1 MKSILSA
8 SLCTAVLA
16 FAVPAMAQTDTSK
29 PMHHHRHHSSRM
41 DHMQGPKTKSK
52 RAGDPTTEDLNA
64 KSLAAARG
72 GNAPTAGDNT
82 TPMSTPSSSTA
93 PGTGMS
99 APSGSGMAAPSGSGM
114 AAPSGS
120 GMAAPSSMPAT
131 GGAPSSGS
139 TGTTTPSNAPGGQ

>member
-8 SLCTAVLA
+8 SLCTAALA

-41 DHMQGPKTKSK
+41 DHMQGPKTHSK
-52 RAGDPTTEDLNA
+52 RAGDPSTDELNA

-72 GNAPTAGDNT
+72 GSAAATGDNT

-93 PGTGMS
+93 PGTGM
-99 APSGSGMAAPSGSGM
+99 
-114 AAPSGS
+114 
-120 GMAAPSSMPAT
+120 AAPSSMPPS
-131 GGAPSSGS
+131 GSAPSSGS

>member
-8 SLCTAVLA
+8 SLCVAALA

-72 GNAPTAGDNT
+72 GNAPATGDST
-82 TPMSTPSSSTA
+82 MPMSTPSSSTA

-99 APSGSGMAAPSGSGM
+99 APSGSGMAT
-114 AAPSGS
+114 
-120 GMAAPSSMPAT
+120 PSSMPAA

>member
-8 SLCTAVLA
+8 SLCTAALA

-41 DHMQGPKTKSK
+41 DHMQGPKTHSK
-52 RAGDPTTEDLNA
+52 RAGDPSTDELNA

-72 GNAPTAGDNT
+72 GNAPAAGDNT

-99 APSGSGMAAPSGSGM
+99 APSGPGMAP
-114 AAPSGS
+114 
-120 GMAAPSSMPAT
+120 PSSMPPA
-131 GGAPSSGS
+131 GSAPSSGS
-139 TGTTTPSNAPGGQ
+139 TGTTTPSNTPGGQ

>member
-8 SLCTAVLA
+8 SICAAALA

-41 DHMQGPKTKSK
+41 DHMQGPKTRSK

-72 GNAPTAGDNT
+72 GSASATGDST
-82 TPMSTPSSSTA
+82 TPMGTPSSSTA

-99 APSGSGMAAPSGSGM
+99 APS
-114 AAPSGS
+114 
-120 GMAAPSSMPAT
+120 SMPSA

>member
-8 SLCTAVLA
+8 SLCTAALA

-29 PMHHHRHHSSRM
+29 PMHHHHHHMSRM

-52 RAGDPTTEDLNA
+52 RAGDPSTEELNA

-72 GNAPTAGDNT
+72 GSTPSTGDNT
-82 TPMSTPSSSTA
+82 TPMSSPSSSTA
-93 PGTGMS
+93 PGTGM
-99 APSGSGMAAPSGSGM
+99 
-114 AAPSGS
+114 
-120 GMAAPSSMPAT
+120 AAPSSMPPS

-139 TGTTTPSNAPGGQ
+139 TGTTMPSNTPGGQ

>member
-8 SLCTAVLA
+8 SLCTAALA

-29 PMHHHRHHSSRM
+29 PMHMHHHHHHSSRM
-41 DHMQGPKTKSK
+41 DHMQGPKTRSK
-52 RAGDPTTEDLNA
+52 RAGDPSTEDLNA

-72 GNAPTAGDNT
+72 GNASATGDNT

-99 APSGSGMAAPSGSGM
+99 APSGSGMSAPSGSGM
-114 AAPSGS
+114 AT
-120 GMAAPSSMPAT
+120 PSSMPPA